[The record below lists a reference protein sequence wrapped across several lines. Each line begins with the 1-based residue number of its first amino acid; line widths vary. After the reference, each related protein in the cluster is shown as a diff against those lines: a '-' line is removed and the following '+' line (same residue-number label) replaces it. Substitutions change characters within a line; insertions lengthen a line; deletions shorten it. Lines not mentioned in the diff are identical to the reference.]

1 MSLTTDRAIRD
12 NRLLF
17 VVILVIMLIAAGAGL
32 FFWTRT
38 DGASP
43 AQKPEEPIANPLIQ
57 PAFRN
62 EPLAVTVY
70 YPVEGTLLSVSASVK
85 RQPDTQ
91 AQAREALAAVFA
103 DQRAA
108 QTAVFRDIKL
118 KAFYLDGSG
127 TAYIDLTPS
136 SPQRDIRAGAGEEL
150 LAIYAMVNTVMQNF
164 EGIKQVA
171 FLVDGRDAQTLA
183 GHVDL
188 SRTFTKRMDL
198 VKQ

>member
-1 MSLTTDRAIRD
+1 MSWTTDRTIQD
-12 NRLLF
+12 NRLLLIIVLVVVVF
-17 VVILVIMLIAAGAGL
+17 VAAGGFL
-32 FFWTRT
+32 YFRTRQ
-38 DGASP
+38 D
-43 AQKPEEPIANPLIQ
+43 AQDTSQKQLEQNRTLIQ

-62 EPLAVTVY
+62 EPLAVTIY
-70 YPVEGTLLSVSASVK
+70 YPVGDQLLSGTASVK
-85 RQPDTQ
+85 RQPDAQ

-118 KAFYLDGSG
+118 KAFYLDGRG

-136 SPQRDIRAGAGEEL
+136 SQRDIRAATSEEL
-150 LAIYAMVNTVMQNF
+150 LAVYAMVNTVMQNF
-164 EGIKQVA
+164 EEIKQVA

-183 GHVDL
+183 GHLDL
-188 SRTFTKRMDL
+188 SRMFTKRMDL